1 MLLLILLI
9 AKEHGGIMRFIQ
21 VSCLGASSSSP
32 SRMLRAKAAA
42 EEAIMREI
50 PEATILRPAVMIGTE
65 DRILN
70 RWAQFA
76 KNYGF
81 LPLIGDGSTKKLQLC
96 PNLVDIF
103 LKGLYCRI
111 QPVYVVDVA
120 SAIVTALND
129 DCTSMG
135 KVFELGGPE
144 VFTVHEL
151 AELMYDMIR
160 EWPRYVKVPFPI
172 AKMWFHLSL
181 RGHMSVG
188 TGFRYSTISCAF
200 TPLISLVGFAAL
212 TFDDLSIMPHK
223 LKGYPVEFLIQY
235 RKGGPQYGS
244 TVSKKVISSCMV
256 IQRIKLCEVGKSTM
270 KNFWGCKQEEEAAT
284 INLLKLISHLMS
296 GQSGYGSF
304 ERVNLEGKNVGAA
317 MINRRG
323 TSGESPNCCNI
334 NIYINNNIQGVNNSV
349 LVGSEVKMGDPGV
362 CLSLSDVKLGKAFLE
377 PKKKSSNLG
386 FYGMLLLVAI
396 AIFLLRSLF

>member
-1 MLLLILLI
+1 MKYNPRDENSIKSVMAKANVVINLIGREYETRNYSFEEVNQYMAEQLAVI

-50 PEATILRPAVMIGTE
+50 PEATILRTAVMIGTE

-76 KNYGF
+76 KNYSF
-81 LPLIGDGSTKKLQLC
+81 LPLIGDGST
-96 PNLVDIF
+96 N
-103 LKGLYCRI
+103 I

-129 DCTSMG
+129 DRTSMG

-151 AELMYDMIR
+151 AELVYDMIR

-172 AKMWFHLSL
+172 AKAIAMPWEMFLNKVPFPL
-181 RGHMSVG
+181 P
-188 TGFRYSTISCAF
+188 TPTIFNLDEINALTQDTVVS
-200 TPLISLVGFAAL
+200 PDAL

-235 RKGGPQYGS
+235 RKGGPIWLYCQRKGS
-244 TVSKKVISSCMV
+244 KVIPSSW
-256 IQRIKLCEVGKSTM
+256 ILRQT
-270 KNFWGCKQEEEAAT
+270 
-284 INLLKLISHLMS
+284 
-296 GQSGYGSF
+296 YGFCS
-304 ERVNLEGKNVGAA
+304 
-317 MINRRG
+317 
-323 TSGESPNCCNI
+323 
-334 NIYINNNIQGVNNSV
+334 
-349 LVGSEVKMGDPGV
+349 
-362 CLSLSDVKLGKAFLE
+362 
-377 PKKKSSNLG
+377 
-386 FYGMLLLVAI
+386 
-396 AIFLLRSLF
+396 